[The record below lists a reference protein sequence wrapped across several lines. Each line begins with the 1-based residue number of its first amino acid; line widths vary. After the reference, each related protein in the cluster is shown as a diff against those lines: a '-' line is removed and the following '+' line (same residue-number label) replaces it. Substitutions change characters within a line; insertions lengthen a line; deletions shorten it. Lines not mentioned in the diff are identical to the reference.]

1 MKKPATP
8 LGERSALWSRSLRRA
23 FLHVLKLVLLD
34 GLRPAFFGLAFGIA
48 GSIAAAQLIRSML
61 YGTGTLDPA
70 VFLTVIAILLLVAAI
85 ACLIP
90 AWRASRLDPMVALRT
105 E

>member
-1 MKKPATP
+1 MGKPSDLVQGT
-8 LGERSALWSRSLRRA
+8 LDL
-23 FLHVLKLVLLD
+23 LKLVMLA

-48 GSIAAAQLIRSML
+48 GGIAAAQLIRSTL
-61 YGTGTLDPA
+61 YGTGPLDPA

-85 ACLIP
+85 ACHNP
-90 AWRASRLDPMVALRT
+90 AWRASRLDPMAVLRA

>member
-1 MKKPATP
+1 MVAKNQQPRGRQNYP
-8 LGERSALWSRSLRRA
+8 G
-23 FLHVLKLVLLD
+23 HLD
-34 GLRPAFFGLAFGIA
+34 YRQ
-48 GSIAAAQLIRSML
+48 SIL
-61 YGTGTLDPA
+61 YGTGPLDPA

-90 AWRASRLDPMVALRT
+90 AWRASRLDPMGALRT